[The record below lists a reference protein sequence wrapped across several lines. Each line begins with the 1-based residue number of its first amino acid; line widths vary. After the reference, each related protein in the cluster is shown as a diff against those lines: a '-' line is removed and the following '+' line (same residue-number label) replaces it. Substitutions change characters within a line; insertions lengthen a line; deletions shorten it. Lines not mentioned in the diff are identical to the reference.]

1 MLTKIVHR
9 SLTDQMLN
17 VKAEME
23 IINPGLQT
31 EACVKVPT
39 TAAPVVIP
47 HRLKMTCKKQF
58 WCLLF
63 VVEA

>member
-31 EACVKVPT
+31 EACVKVPK

-47 HRLKMTCKKQF
+47 HRLKFQM
-58 WCLLF
+58 
-63 VVEA
+63 

>member
-31 EACVKVPT
+31 EACVEVPT

-47 HRLKMTCKKQF
+47 HRLKFQM
-58 WCLLF
+58 
-63 VVEA
+63 